1 MFNNAIHLFSS
12 TAAVAEYNVAKLCSI
27 GHPVAVIKAVHSRP
41 GASKVSCDDAGRLEP
56 VVCLAEGARVM
67 LTANLCV
74 QAGLVN
80 RANRHSCG
88 CLL

>member
-1 MFNNAIHLFSS
+1 MFDNAIHLFSS
-12 TAAVAEYNVAKLCSI
+12 TAAVAEYSCQVVFNWSTCGSDQ
-27 GHPVAVIKAVHSRP
+27 GP

-80 RANRHSCG
+80 
-88 CLL
+88 